1 MSAKRASRILSA
13 MASGM
18 GLGALSGRA
27 RLAAAID
34 EASRMTAAGSD
45 LEALRGDW
53 MKIGADFREA
63 AKKLETEL
71 GH

>member
-18 GLGALSGRA
+18 GLGALSGRERLTAAIEAA
-27 RLAAAID
+27 RL
-34 EASRMTAAGSD
+34 TAAGSD

-53 MKIGADFREA
+53 MKIGVDFREA
-63 AKKLETEL
+63 AKKLEAEL
-71 GH
+71 GR